1 MNYCLCGRV
10 SVSVKSFDVEKPIK
24 HIMDTWRKLFDIL
37 AKLRLLYFKKAGILL
52 DWKSNFK
59 NPLSALLIQYFF
71 ISTIFD
77 WLFSYTILDR
87 FLEGF
92 SMQIYSTHGILKKTV
107 LAIQNCFFGK
117 KKWLWKP
124 QTWSYITLQAKL
136 KKQKHWEE
144 KWIKKWRF
152 CVKLE
157 VFFKTSKQTFFNLSL
172 IFKWFYFLHTFSIS
186 HIFKFYW
193 VVNYENTKYWKCH
206 RNHLW
211 IF

>member
-1 MNYCLCGRV
+1 MSAPVV
-10 SVSVKSFDVEKPIK
+10 SFYVEKPIK
-24 HIMDTWRKLFDIL
+24 HIMDTWRKFFDIL

-59 NPLSALLIQYFF
+59 NPLSALLIQYLF

-92 SMQIYSTHGILKKTV
+92 SMQIYSTHGLLKRLFWQFKTV
-107 LAIQNCFFGK
+107 FLGGI

-136 KKQKHWEE
+136 KKQKHWE
-144 KWIKKWRF
+144 KKNGS
-152 CVKLE
+152 KSD
-157 VFFKTSKQTFFNLSL
+157 VFVSNLKFFQNLKTDFFQFKSNF
-172 IFKWFYFLHTFSIS
+172 
-186 HIFKFYW
+186 
-193 VVNYENTKYWKCH
+193 
-206 RNHLW
+206 
-211 IF
+211 